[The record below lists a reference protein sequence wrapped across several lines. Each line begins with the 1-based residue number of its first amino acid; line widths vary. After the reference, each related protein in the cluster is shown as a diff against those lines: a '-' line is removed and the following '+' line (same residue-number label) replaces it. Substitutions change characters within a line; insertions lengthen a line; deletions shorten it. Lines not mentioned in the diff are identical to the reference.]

1 MNLKEWLEDYELSKL
16 ADDKSI
22 DNKSKIIFILEIEY
36 NHLEITQNN
45 IIKSN
50 EEMLKYLPDDEISKE
65 SREININF
73 FNKNIKRMIEIKE
86 KISLLT
92 NNRPFYDFSLK
103 IMKNFKNDYKKYDMT
118 VLKYLSKLDN
128 KDKQMEYKDKCE
140 AIFEIKNIYSDLAE
154 NYLNEFSDN
163 ESEEDYEI

>member
-65 SREININF
+65 SIEINIKF

-92 NNRPFYDFSLK
+92 NSKHEICNKTLPSLQNNN
-103 IMKNFKNDYKKYDMT
+103 KNNILINEKEKNSNIKNDII
-118 VLKYLSKLDN
+118 N
-128 KDKQMEYKDKCE
+128 
-140 AIFEIKNIYSDLAE
+140 EIEL
-154 NYLNEFSDN
+154 
-163 ESEEDYEI
+163 

>member
-65 SREININF
+65 SIEINIKF

-92 NNRPFYDFSLK
+92 NSKHEICNKTLPSLQNNN
-103 IMKNFKNDYKKYDMT
+103 KNNILINENEKNSNIKNDII
-118 VLKYLSKLDN
+118 N
-128 KDKQMEYKDKCE
+128 
-140 AIFEIKNIYSDLAE
+140 EIEL
-154 NYLNEFSDN
+154 
-163 ESEEDYEI
+163 

>member
-36 NHLEITQNN
+36 NHLEITQYN

-65 SREININF
+65 SREINIKF
-73 FNKNIKRMIEIKE
+73 FNKNLKRMIEIKE

-92 NNRPFYDFSLK
+92 SSKHEICNKTLPSIQNNSINNNL
-103 IMKNFKNDYKKYDMT
+103 INNKNEKNSNIKNDIIK
-118 VLKYLSKLDN
+118 
-128 KDKQMEYKDKCE
+128 
-140 AIFEIKNIYSDLAE
+140 EIEL
-154 NYLNEFSDN
+154 
-163 ESEEDYEI
+163 

>member
-36 NHLEITQNN
+36 NHLEITQYN

-65 SREININF
+65 SREINIKF

-92 NNRPFYDFSLK
+92 SSKHEICNKTLPSIQNNNINNNL
-103 IMKNFKNDYKKYDMT
+103 INNKNEKNSNIKNDIIK
-118 VLKYLSKLDN
+118 
-128 KDKQMEYKDKCE
+128 
-140 AIFEIKNIYSDLAE
+140 EIEL
-154 NYLNEFSDN
+154 
-163 ESEEDYEI
+163 